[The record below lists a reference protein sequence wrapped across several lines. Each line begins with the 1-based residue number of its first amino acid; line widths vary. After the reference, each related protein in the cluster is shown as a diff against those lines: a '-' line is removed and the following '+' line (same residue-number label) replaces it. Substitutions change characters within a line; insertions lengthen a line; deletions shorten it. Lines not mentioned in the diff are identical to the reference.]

1 MFRQVLRN
9 LKRKQDE
16 RANLDLTNKTELS
29 IYLATNYLASLD
41 DLPFDYA
48 TKFSRIVNPKQ
59 GS

>member
-41 DLPFDYA
+41 DYA